1 MTDAPKGLGAGA
13 PASTEPTTQPSALAG
28 AKSGVTPGRIDGARV
43 WQHRFLDAH
52 VDRVRFP
59 DGSEGEQVLIKHPG
73 AAAVVP
79 VLSDPNGPDPVI
91 LLIKQYRY
99 AIGGL
104 LWEIPAGRL
113 EPNEEPI
120 ACAEREL
127 LEETG
132 CSATHFEPL
141 TSLWTTP
148 GFTDEKIHLF
158 MATGLTQGETKREAD
173 EFMEVV
179 PLKLSQVLMMIRE
192 GEITDAKTQVA
203 ILYMAG
209 FSTVL

>member
-1 MTDAPKGLGAGA
+1 MSEAPKGLSAGA
-13 PASTEPTTQPSALAG
+13 NL
-28 AKSGVTPGRIDGARV
+28 GVTPGRIDGARV

-179 PLKLSQVLMMIRE
+179 PLKLSQVLMMIRD

>member
-1 MTDAPKGLGAGA
+1 MTDGAMEGRGGA
-13 PASTEPTTQPSALAG
+13 
-28 AKSGVTPGRIDGARV
+28 TPGRIDGARV
-43 WQHRFLDAH
+43 WQHRFLDAQ

-99 AIGGL
+99 AIGGF

-132 CSATHFEPL
+132 CSATDFQPL

-179 PLKLSQVLMMIRE
+179 PLKLSQVLMMIRD